1 MTAIDRDE
9 HAISRDLEET
19 ERGIRRLKRRPR
31 KNLIL
36 SLLNP
41 MNLIFTVVGALIL
54 ITLTRMAI
62 RKWRKTY
69 MPEPDGSKLAIFGI
83 PIPGWDMIK
92 AFAIGVRNF
101 ILVGLPNM
109 FDTLKMYFGKLHRR
123 LFGRKGILRNAI

>member
-1 MTAIDRDE
+1 
-9 HAISRDLEET
+9 
-19 ERGIRRLKRRPR
+19 
-31 KNLIL
+31 
-36 SLLNP
+36 

-54 ITLTRMAI
+54 ITLTRMAF

-69 MPEPDGSKLAIFGI
+69 MPEPDGSKLTIFGI

-101 ILVGLPNM
+101 FMVGLPNM
-109 FDTLKMYFGKLHRR
+109 FDTLKMYFGKIHRK